1 MLELAKQKGEDP
13 FLILLDN
20 IEDPHNLGA
29 IIRTANLAGAH
40 GVIIPKHRAAGLTAI
55 VAKTS
60 ADGKLVL
67 KEFPESLLRRFKREG
82 VDNPLLCSLLD
93 QQLGKDA
100 DREVET

>member
-1 MLELAKQKGEDP
+1 MTRYVFLTEKAKKTK
-13 FLILLDN
+13 
-20 IEDPHNLGA
+20 
-29 IIRTANLAGAH
+29 IIMAVT
-40 GVIIPKHRAAGLTAI
+40 
-55 VAKTS
+55 
-60 ADGKLVL
+60 DGKLVL

>member
-1 MLELAKQKGEDP
+1 MLETRVDADRLENDIYQAMDVGVLIRKKKNGAGQVYRYIDQVCFDREGQK
-13 FLILLDN
+13 N
-20 IEDPHNLGA
+20 K
-29 IIRTANLAGAH
+29 IIMAVT
-40 GVIIPKHRAAGLTAI
+40 
-55 VAKTS
+55 
-60 ADGKLVL
+60 DGKLVL

>member
-1 MLELAKQKGEDP
+1 MTRYVFLTEKAKK
-13 FLILLDN
+13 IK
-20 IEDPHNLGA
+20 
-29 IIRTANLAGAH
+29 IIMAVT
-40 GVIIPKHRAAGLTAI
+40 
-55 VAKTS
+55 
-60 ADGKLVL
+60 DGKLVL